1 MNKKI
6 YKVFSVA
13 AMALCGI
20 ACTSN
25 FEEINK
31 NPYGVSDDE
40 MQRDGYIIRAS
51 LTGIANGVISPDVNT
66 TQFTECLLGGTQGG
80 YMADANA
87 GLRQYHFQL
96 QPDRQLDQCIHE
108 E

>member
-80 YMADANA
+80 YMLTPMP
-87 GLRQYHFQL
+87 LRQYHFQL